1 MKASETLSDPE
12 LRPLP
17 GSQTSRPPVSLVDG
31 RPALREWIFG
41 NLEYLIAEAESACRS
56 AENGDDTGLRYHVRR
71 LIAHARQVAG
81 ATKDLRTVNEAPLS
95 REQAA

>member
-1 MKASETLSDPE
+1 MRASETFSNPGR
-12 LRPLP
+12 RPLT
-17 GSQTSRPPVSLVDG
+17 GSEASQSPVNFVDG

-41 NLEYLIAEAESACRS
+41 NLEYLIAEAECACRS

-81 ATKDLRTVNEAPLS
+81 ATNDLRTVNDAPPS